1 MQKLTSV
8 VSATVAAAVVAALGL
23 AAVNARSTAEAALRV
38 IPAAVAEG
46 VAAPVGPA
54 GEYSPPLRPPPETNL
69 YWGDTHLHTRLSADA
84 FSVGNEAVTPE
95 DAFRFARGET
105 VVATIGVRARL
116 RRPLDFLAVSDHAEY
131 MGIYV
136 RLKQGGDPRLEQWE
150 LGREWAALLRNRDP
164 REAGLPIGHRH
175 DDSGKVLG
183 KGFADAIQ
191 SQDPKFR
198 VPAGVQESIWAETA
212 RTADRFN
219 EPGRFTALVAYE
231 WTSMIG
237 GDNLHRVVLYR
248 DGADK
253 AAQVLP
259 FTSQDSTDP
268 EDLWRALA
276 DYEQKTGG
284 QILAI
289 AHNGNVSNGRMFAPQ
304 TLAGK
309 DLDADYA
316 GRRIRWEPVYEI
328 TQVKGDGEAH
338 PTLSPTDEFAD
349 FETWDTG
356 NITLTAPKQPW
367 MLQYEYARSGLREG
381 LKHEAKLGVNPFKF
395 GIIGSTDDHTGLSTA
410 TEDNFFG
417 KFPESEPQPGRI
429 SNKMAGLLQESWEL
443 GASGLAAV
451 WATENTREAIFDA
464 FKRKEVYGTTGSRIK
479 LRFFGGW
486 NFQAADVR
494 SPDYARIGYAR
505 GVPMGGDLLRDA
517 PGRAP
522 TFMVVSARDPDEANL
537 DRIQIVK
544 GWLDAKG
551 ETHEKIY
558 DVALSDGRKVDPKT
572 GKAPPVGSTVD
583 VASATYSNSIGDPE
597 LATVW
602 TDPDFDPAR
611 RAFYYVR
618 VLEIPKPRWTT
629 YDAKY
634 FGLKLPA
641 NVPTTVQDRAYSS
654 PIWYHP

>member
-1 MQKLTSV
+1 MSRALY
-8 VSATVAAAVVAALGL
+8 VASGVLAAVIVAALGR
-23 AAVNARSTAEAALRV
+23 AAVNSRSTAEAALRV
-38 IPAAVAEG
+38 VPAAAAEG
-46 VAAPVGPA
+46 VAVPVGSA
-54 GEYSPPLRPPPETNL
+54 GEYSPPLRPPAQTNL
-69 YWGDTHLHTRLSADA
+69 YWGDTHLHTRNSADA

-105 VVATIGVRARL
+105 IVASTGVRAKL
-116 RRPLDFLAVSDHAEY
+116 RRPYDFLAVSDHAEY

-136 RLKQGGDPRLEQWE
+136 RLQKGGDPRLERWE
-150 LGREWAALLRNRDP
+150 VGRGWAELLRRRDA
-164 REAGLPIGHRH
+164 RAAAAGVGHSH
-175 DDSGKVLG
+175 SDDSKVLG

-191 SQDPKFR
+191 SKDPKFR
-198 VPAGVQESIWAETA
+198 VPAGIQESIWVEAA

-219 EPGRFTALVAYE
+219 EPGRFTALIAYE

-253 AAQVLP
+253 AAQLLP
-259 FTSQDSTDP
+259 FTAQDSTDP

-276 DYEQKTGG
+276 DYEKRTGG
-284 QILAI
+284 QVLAI

-309 DLDADYA
+309 GLDSDYA
-316 GRRIRWEPVYEI
+316 RRRIRWEPVYEV
-328 TQVKGDGEAH
+328 TQMKGDGEAH

-349 FETWDTG
+349 FETWDQG
-356 NITLTAPKQPW
+356 NITLSAPKQPW

-381 LKHEAKLGVNPFKF
+381 LAHEAKLGVNPFKF
-395 GIIGSTDDHTGLSTA
+395 GMTGGTDSHTGLSTTA
-410 TEDNFFG
+410 EDNFFG
-417 KFPESEPQPGRI
+417 KFPESEPQPNRI
-429 SNKMAGLLQESWEL
+429 HHRMAGVLQESWEL

-451 WATENTREAIFDA
+451 WAPENTREAIFDA
-464 FKRKEVYGTTGSRIK
+464 FRRKEVYGTTGSRIM

-486 NFQAADVR
+486 DFAPSDVR
-494 SPDYARIGYAR
+494 RPDYARIGYSK
-505 GVPMGGDLLRDA
+505 GVPMGGDL
-517 PGRAP
+517 PGTGSRGAP
-522 TFMVVSARDPDEANL
+522 TFMVVAAKDPDEANL

-544 GWLDAKG
+544 GWLDAKHT
-551 ETHEKIY
+551 THEKIY

-572 GKAPPVGSTVD
+572 GKAPPVGNTVD
-583 VASATYSNSIGDPE
+583 VVNATYSNSIGDPE

-602 TDPDFDPAR
+602 TDPDFDPEQ

-629 YDAKY
+629 YDAKF
-634 FGLKLPA
+634 FGIALPA
-641 NVPTTVQDRAYSS
+641 SVPTTVQDRAYSS
-654 PIWYHP
+654 PIWYQP

>member
-1 MQKLTSV
+1 MNRISYALSGTLAAGV
-8 VSATVAAAVVAALGL
+8 VAVLALAAA
-23 AAVNARSTAEAALRV
+23 NARSTAQASLGVVPVAA
-38 IPAAVAEG
+38 AEG
-46 VAAPVGPA
+46 IAAPVGPK
-54 GEYSPPLRPPPETNL
+54 GEYSPPLRPPPEMQL
-69 YWGDTHLHTRLSADA
+69 YWGDTHLHTRNSADA

-105 VVATIGVRARL
+105 VVATTGLRAKL
-116 RRPLDFLAVSDHAEY
+116 RRPYDFLAVSDHAEY

-136 RLKQGGDPRLEQWE
+136 RLQQGGDPRLEVWEVGRQWGE
-150 LGREWAALLRNRDP
+150 LLRKRDP
-164 REAGLPIGHRH
+164 REAALGLGHGH
-175 DDSGKVLG
+175 DDDSKVLG

-191 SQDPKFR
+191 SKDPRFR
-198 VPAGVQESIWAETA
+198 VPAGVQESIWAEAA

-219 EPGRFTALVAYE
+219 EPGRFTALIAYE

-237 GDNLHRVVLYR
+237 GDNLHRVVLFR

-276 DYEQKTGG
+276 GYEKKTGG

-289 AHNGNVSNGRMFAPQ
+289 SHNSNVSNGRMFAPQ
-304 TLAGK
+304 TIAGVP
-309 DLDADYA
+309 LDAAYA
-316 GRRIRWEPVYEI
+316 TQRMRWEPLVEV
-328 TQVKGDGEAH
+328 TQVKGDSETH
-338 PTLSPTDEFAD
+338 PKLSPTDEFAD
-349 FETWDTG
+349 FETWDRG

-367 MLQYEYARSGLREG
+367 MLKYEYVRSGLLEG
-381 LKHEAKLGVNPFKF
+381 LAHEAKLGVNPFKF
-395 GIIGSTDDHTGLSTA
+395 GIIGSTDSHTGLSTT

-417 KFPESEPQPGRI
+417 KFPESEPQPERI
-429 SNKMAGLLQESWEL
+429 RHRMAGVLQESWEL

-451 WATENTREAIFDA
+451 WAPENTREAIFDA
-464 FKRKEVYGTTGSRIK
+464 FKRKEVYGTSGSRIK

-486 NFQAADVR
+486 NFAPSDVR
-494 SPDYARIGYAR
+494 SPDYARIGYAK
-505 GVPMGGDLLRDA
+505 GVPMGGDLLPA
-517 PGRAP
+517 GKGRAP
-522 TFMVVSARDPDEANL
+522 CFMVVAAKDPDEANL

-551 ETHEKIY
+551 ATHEKVY
-558 DVALSDGRKVDPKT
+558 DVALSGGRRVDPKT
-572 GKAPPVGSTVD
+572 GKAPAVGSTVD
-583 VASATYSNSIGDPE
+583 LKNATYSNSIGAPE

-602 TDPDFDPAR
+602 TDPQFDPAQS
-611 RAFYYVR
+611 AFYYVR

-634 FGLKLPA
+634 FDIELPK
-641 NVPTTVQDRAYSS
+641 NVRTTVQDRAYSS
-654 PIWYHP
+654 PIWYRP